1 MATQRKSPRATLT
14 AFAIEIAVEYATAVG
29 LVFAGAIAAT
39 LTTSAL
45 AQTAPAPL
53 AKPTVEDFFRDPQ
66 MRQVRLSPDGRFLAF
81 VVNKGA
87 SAMLVVADIDN
98 GMKSTPV
105 AGFQDADVGSYAW
118 VGSERLVYTSRQ
130 SQGDRWRNIHSAGL
144 WAVKRDGTEQ
154 RQLIHAMYG
163 ADGQTSSLVASR
175 ILPADWKFVSAPD
188 DGSNE
193 VLIYSG
199 RYDGRDQLAD
209 VKLARLDITTQ
220 RRRNL
225 DADAPKDTKGWVIDA
240 VGEPWALTT
249 FDGPTERIYF
259 KNPAG
264 GWKLWKTGG
273 LYDNTA
279 PGLFASD
286 GRDLRLV
293 VKRSAEGTE
302 ALYRVDPK
310 TLELEAKPLIAT
322 KGFDFD
328 GDAEFDPETRQ
339 LLGLHFENDAPTSYW
354 FEPRLKQWQAEID
367 KRLPGRAN
375 HIDCRRCLRTGRLL
389 VSSSSDQQPT
399 QYFLFDTAKG
409 ALAMLGS
416 SRPWIQGAQMGQRD
430 LHRIP
435 ARDGLELPVMVTMP
449 AGKAAGPRPAV
460 MLVHGGP
467 SVRGTHWTWDEE
479 AQFLA
484 SRGYVVIEPEFR
496 GSTGYGEKLFKAG
509 WKQWGL
515 AMQDDVSDA
524 LQWAVKQGWVD
535 AKRVCIAGAS
545 YGGYAALMGLIRDP
559 DQYRCAVSWV
569 GVTDL
574 NYLASDEW
582 SDLSDV
588 WRTYGMKTMVGD
600 PVKDA
605 EQLRQTSP
613 LRRAKEIR
621 QPVLLAYGGT
631 DRRVTLQHGQDL
643 RSALEAA
650 GHRQVQYVTYNDEG
664 HGWRK
669 LATKVD
675 FYGRMERFLA
685 EHLGTGAERAAE
697 AAPATQV
704 GSR

>member
-1 MATQRKSPRATLT
+1 MGLHLPGESS
-14 AFAIEIAVEYATAVG
+14 IA
-29 LVFAGAIAAT
+29 AAT
-39 LTTSAL
+39 LATLATGAI

-53 AKPTVEDFFRDPQ
+53 AKPTAEDFFRDPQ

-87 SAMLVVADIDN
+87 SAMPVVADIDN

-105 AGFQDADVGSYAW
+105 AGFQDADVGSYAR
-118 VGSERLVYTSRQ
+118 VGNERLVYTSRQ

-175 ILPADWKFVSAPD
+175 
-188 DGSNE
+188 
-193 VLIYSG
+193 
-199 RYDGRDQLAD
+199 
-209 VKLARLDITTQ
+209 
-220 RRRNL
+220 
-225 DADAPKDTKGWVIDA
+225 
-240 VGEPWALTT
+240 
-249 FDGPTERIYF
+249 
-259 KNPAG
+259 
-264 GWKLWKTGG
+264 
-273 LYDNTA
+273 
-279 PGLFASD
+279 
-286 GRDLRLV
+286 
-293 VKRSAEGTE
+293 
-302 ALYRVDPK
+302 
-310 TLELEAKPLIAT
+310 
-322 KGFDFD
+322 
-328 GDAEFDPETRQ
+328 Q
-339 LLGLHFENDAPTSYW
+339 LLGLHFENDAPTSHW

-435 ARDGLELPVMVTMP
+435 ARDGLDLPVMVTMP

-460 MLVHGGP
+460 VLVHGGP
-467 SVRGTHWTWDEE
+467 SMRGTHWTWDEE

-496 GSTGYGEKLFKAG
+496 GSTGYGEKLFKDG

-535 AKRVCIAGAS
+535 AKRVCIEGAS

-650 GHRQVQYVTYNDEG
+650 GHRQVST
-664 HGWRK
+664 
-669 LATKVD
+669 
-675 FYGRMERFLA
+675 
-685 EHLGTGAERAAE
+685 
-697 AAPATQV
+697 
-704 GSR
+704 